1 MNVRLLLALA
11 LPLGCLALLSAIAL
25 LGVLVLAAAL
35 HGVGIIGASLKNW
48 WRGMSYSKIENQP
61 DAGQ

>member
-25 LGVLVLAAAL
+25 LSVLALAGAL
-35 HGVGIIGASLKNW
+35 HGVGTIRARLNDG
-48 WRGMSYSKIENQP
+48 WRGITPSKV
-61 DAGQ
+61 AKH

>member
-25 LGVLVLAAAL
+25 LGVLALAGAL
-35 HGVGIIGASLKNW
+35 HGVGTIGASLNNR
-48 WRGMSYSKIENQP
+48 WRGMSPSKI
-61 DAGQ
+61 AKH

>member
-25 LGVLVLAAAL
+25 LGVLALAAAL
-35 HGVGIIGASLKNW
+35 HGVDIIGASLNNW
-48 WRGMSYSKIENQP
+48 WRAMSSSKIANQP